1 MQARVSLTVRRCK
14 EEVEEGSFGPLSLWQ
29 KGPDMLQVPDKGD
42 KGPDLAAPVVAASK
56 EFHHIESGVER
67 GENT

>member
-1 MQARVSLTVRRCK
+1 
-14 EEVEEGSFGPLSLWQ
+14 
-29 KGPDMLQVPDKGD
+29 MLQVPDKED